1 MSARLSYLVRE
12 AANVTGQVV
21 NTASTL
27 GSAKR
32 LALALASG
40 NTLSLSQ
47 TTSAGVRRANTSV
60 EILAFSG
67 VLPPNAGGL
76 DPAGEP
82 EQSDQV
88 TARVAAS
95 NGESA
100 TASPVTISLAGA
112 QSSFGSPADPD
123 ALQPAPAAPSTSA
136 STASARTASSAAAT
150 QTTSAA
156 AGDPSDP
163 HGPLGQESGSHPALI
178 GGLLVGIVGCCI
190 LIALVLVYARR
201 RAKGAAGMQL
211 EPPDVFKDS
220 GPASGKMIDL
230 EKAPEPALSTLPR
243 PVRSQPASPRRSIL
257 SWKWGPETGAG
268 SNRFSVIKSP

>member
-1 MSARLSYLVRE
+1 MRAAQLLLPVLLCAHSCAAMSARLSYLVRE

-82 EQSDQV
+82 EQSDQ
-88 TARVAAS
+88 
-95 NGESA
+95 
-100 TASPVTISLAGA
+100 
-112 QSSFGSPADPD
+112 
-123 ALQPAPAAPSTSA
+123 
-136 STASARTASSAAAT
+136 
-150 QTTSAA
+150 
-156 AGDPSDP
+156 
-163 HGPLGQESGSHPALI
+163 
-178 GGLLVGIVGCCI
+178 
-190 LIALVLVYARR
+190 
-201 RAKGAAGMQL
+201 L